1 MYMEVCVKATAQPL
15 TAVCLLSNSARSEEW
30 QLRLLSWR
38 GPGVA
43 LKALPHC
50 RRDCGVLSWHHVP
63 AGR

>member
-1 MYMEVCVKATAQPL
+1 MAVCAKATAQPL
-15 TAVCLLSNSARSEEW
+15 MAVFFLSNSSRTKER

-43 LKALPHC
+43 LKALPHYW
-50 RRDCGVLSWHHVP
+50 RDCGVLPWHHVP